1 MKELKMTQHKD
12 EAGKKRRLRFI
23 SSLFAII
30 LMLGCI
36 MIPDTNAQ
44 ASSLSVG
51 VSASSVKIGDTVT
64 VSITVPAG
72 VSATVNVTYP
82 SGTFSFSSA
91 SDTASANGG
100 TVSMTIGSYG
110 SSNTKTT
117 GTMKFKAKAAG
128 SATFSA
134 SAPIAGNQDG
144 DRVSVGGASAS
155 VRVKNEA
162 NENNSNKSDS
172 SNGSD
177 TSDNNSDDNKTK
189 SADNSLAS
197 LTLSSGSLSPAFKYS
212 VTNYT
217 AEVANDVTSVVVSA
231 KTSNANATVES
242 VKGGENL
249 SVGANKIQIVVK
261 AENGVTATYT
271 ITVTRKESGDN
282 TDEPE
287 PDNTDEPQEQC
298 YDIGGVKMYP
308 SEDGDESQIPEE
320 FALSEI
326 TLWEKA
332 YPYWVNDTIGSDVGL
347 IYLVD
352 ENQENGAWYRISEAS
367 PYEAKPFICFKSE
380 YGYIIATPEKMNE
393 TAPAGYTSETIN
405 IEGKGVADA
414 FVKAGDEEN
423 CLIYAVNQDGV
434 YGLYQYD
441 LQDRTYMRYKEAP
454 VVEDTQV
461 PEEPTIEDSTKVSDL
476 ESQNRL
482 LFYAFIVVVAILL
495 IVIVI
500 LVVKRRHDGDDYA
513 DDDDFEEEDEEE
525 EEEEDTDSASNDVGY
540 RMDELDLSDERAGAS
555 KRYDRSAF
563 LTGDEVTA
571 EDAEPDETAEEQTNI
586 EGEPES
592 EITDEESIGT
602 ENQILPEATGTEAET
617 AKQLDE
623 DSTMKEAN
631 EQAQEADLGGEHM
644 QQEKSLEV
652 TTNTVDLEAVLAQAV
667 AETMDERADGKVQT
681 VEKNDDVVKNEETI
695 STEEDDDA
703 AVQEESEEERPRK
716 DTHKK
721 KSYREKIR
729 ESMDDFEDEDE
740 FGFEDDEDDYDDEP
754 KKSRKEKKEKHG
766 FFGRKKKKDEDEDD
780 DIEFLDL

>member
-12 EAGKKRRLRFI
+12 EAGKKRRLRFL

-162 NENNSNKSDS
+162 NEDNSNKSDS

-177 TSDNNSDDNKTK
+177 ASDNNSDDNKTK

-197 LTLSSGSLSPAFKYS
+197 LTLSSGSLSPAFKYN

-271 ITVTRKESGDN
+271 ITVTRKESGDTTDDN

-298 YDIGGVKMYP
+298 FDIGGVKMYP
-308 SEDGDESQIPEE
+308 SEDGDESQIPEG

-367 PYEAKPFICFKSE
+367 PYEANPFICFKSE

-454 VVEDTQV
+454 VAEDTQM

-500 LVVKRRHDGDDYA
+500 LVVKRRHDGDDYE
-513 DDDDFEEEDEEE
+513 DDDDYEEEDEEE

-540 RMDELDLSDERAGAS
+540 HEDELDLSDERVGAS

-592 EITDEESIGT
+592 EITDEEST
-602 ENQILPEATGTEAET
+602 SAENPIVLEAAVTEAET
-617 AKQLDE
+617 
-623 DSTMKEAN
+623 S
-631 EQAQEADLGGEHM
+631 
-644 QQEKSLEV
+644 EV

-681 VEKNDDVVKNEETI
+681 VEKNDDVVKSEETI
-695 STEEDDDA
+695 STEEDDDV

-729 ESMDDFEDEDE
+729 EAMDDFEDEDDFDSE
-740 FGFEDDEDDYDDEP
+740 EDEEDYDDEL

>member
-12 EAGKKRRLRFI
+12 EAGKKRRLRFL

-177 TSDNNSDDNKTK
+177 ASDNNSDDNKTK

-197 LTLSSGSLSPAFKYS
+197 LTLSSGSLSPAFKYN

-271 ITVTRKESGDN
+271 ITVTRKESGDTTDDN

-298 YDIGGVKMYP
+298 YDIGGIKMYP
-308 SEDGDESQIPEE
+308 SEDGDESQIPEG

-367 PYEAKPFICFKSE
+367 PYEANPFICFKSE

-454 VVEDTQV
+454 VAEDTQV

-500 LVVKRRHDGDDYA
+500 LVVKRRHDGDDYE
-513 DDDDFEEEDEEE
+513 DDDDYE

-540 RMDELDLSDERAGAS
+540 HEDELDLSDERVGAS

-602 ENQILPEATGTEAET
+602 ENQILPEATGTEVET
-617 AKQLDE
+617 
-623 DSTMKEAN
+623 S
-631 EQAQEADLGGEHM
+631 
-644 QQEKSLEV
+644 EV

-681 VEKNDDVVKNEETI
+681 VEKNDDVVKSEETI
-695 STEEDDDA
+695 STEEDDDV

-729 ESMDDFEDEDE
+729 EAMDDFEDEDDFDSE
-740 FGFEDDEDDYDDEP
+740 EDEEDYDDEL

>member
-12 EAGKKRRLRFI
+12 EAGKKRRLRFL

-177 TSDNNSDDNKTK
+177 ASDNNSDDNKTK

-197 LTLSSGSLSPAFKYS
+197 LTLSSGSLSPAFKYN

-271 ITVTRKESGDN
+271 ITVTRKESGDT

-308 SEDGDESQIPEE
+308 SEDGDESQIPEG

-352 ENQENGAWYRISEAS
+352 ENKENGAWYRISEAS
-367 PYEAKPFICFKSE
+367 PYEANPFICFKSE

-454 VVEDTQV
+454 VAEDTQV

-500 LVVKRRHDGDDYA
+500 LVVKRRHDGDDYE
-513 DDDDFEEEDEEE
+513 DDDDYEEEDEEE

-540 RMDELDLSDERAGAS
+540 HEDELDLSDERVGAS

-592 EITDEESIGT
+592 EITDEEST
-602 ENQILPEATGTEAET
+602 SAENPIVSEAAVTEAET
-617 AKQLDE
+617 
-623 DSTMKEAN
+623 S
-631 EQAQEADLGGEHM
+631 G
-644 QQEKSLEV
+644 V

-681 VEKNDDVVKNEETI
+681 VEKNDDVVKSEETI
-695 STEEDDDA
+695 STEEDDDV

-729 ESMDDFEDEDE
+729 EAMDDFEDEDDFDSE
-740 FGFEDDEDDYDDEP
+740 EDEEDYDDEL

>member
-12 EAGKKRRLRFI
+12 EAGKKRRLRFL
-23 SSLFAII
+23 SSLFAIV

-197 LTLSSGSLSPAFKYS
+197 LTLSSGSLSPAFKYN

-217 AEVANDVTSVVVSA
+217 AEIANDVTSVVVSA

-271 ITVTRKESGDN
+271 ITVTRKESGDTTDDN

-308 SEDGDESQIPEE
+308 SEDGDESQIPEG

-367 PYEAKPFICFKSE
+367 PYEANPFICFKSE

-454 VVEDTQV
+454 AAEDTQV
-461 PEEPTIEDSTKVSDL
+461 PEEPTIEDRTKVSDL

-500 LVVKRRHDGDDYA
+500 LVVKRRHDGDDYE
-513 DDDDFEEEDEEE
+513 DDDDYEEEDEEE
-525 EEEEDTDSASNDVGY
+525 EEEENTDSASNDVGY
-540 RMDELDLSDERAGAS
+540 RMDELDLSDERVGAS

-571 EDAEPDETAEEQTNI
+571 EDTEPDETAEEQTESDVEAETEEEQTNI

-592 EITDEESIGT
+592 EITDEGSIGT

-617 AKQLDE
+617 
-623 DSTMKEAN
+623 S
-631 EQAQEADLGGEHM
+631 
-644 QQEKSLEV
+644 EV

-681 VEKNDDVVKNEETI
+681 VEKNDDVVKSEETI

-703 AVQEESEEERPRK
+703 AVREESEEERPRK

-729 ESMDDFEDEDE
+729 EAMDDFEDEDDFDSE
-740 FGFEDDEDDYDDEP
+740 EDDYDDEP

>member
-12 EAGKKRRLRFI
+12 EAGKKRRLRFL
-23 SSLFAII
+23 SSLFAIV

-162 NENNSNKSDS
+162 NEDNSNKSDN

-197 LTLSSGSLSPAFKYS
+197 LTLSSGSLSPAFKYN

-249 SVGANKIQIVVK
+249 SIGANKIQIVVK

-271 ITVTRKESGDN
+271 ITVTRKESGDT

-308 SEDGDESQIPEE
+308 SENGDESQIPEG

-352 ENQENGAWYRISEAS
+352 ENKENGAWYRISEAS
-367 PYEAKPFICFKSE
+367 PYEANPFICFKSE

-454 VVEDTQV
+454 VAEDTQV

-500 LVVKRRHDGDDYA
+500 LVVKRRHDGDDYE
-513 DDDDFEEEDEEE
+513 DDDDYEEED

-540 RMDELDLSDERAGAS
+540 HEDELDLSDERVGAS

-602 ENQILPEATGTEAET
+602 ENQILPEATGTEAEN
-617 AKQLDE
+617 
-623 DSTMKEAN
+623 S
-631 EQAQEADLGGEHM
+631 
-644 QQEKSLEV
+644 EV

-681 VEKNDDVVKNEETI
+681 VEKNDDVVKSEETI
-695 STEEDDDA
+695 STEEDDDV

-729 ESMDDFEDEDE
+729 EAMDDFEDEDDFDSE
-740 FGFEDDEDDYDDEP
+740 EDEEDYDDEL

>member
-1 MKELKMTQHKD
+1 MVLHVCNAAYDKKEKDKAMKELKMTQHKD
-12 EAGKKRRLRFI
+12 EAGKKRRLRFL
-23 SSLFAII
+23 SSLFAIV

-162 NENNSNKSDS
+162 NEDNSNKSDN

-197 LTLSSGSLSPAFKYS
+197 LTLSSGSLSPAFKYN

-308 SEDGDESQIPEE
+308 SEDGDESQIPEG

-352 ENQENGAWYRISEAS
+352 ENKENGAWYRISEAS
-367 PYEAKPFICFKSE
+367 PYEANPFICFKSE

-454 VVEDTQV
+454 VAEDTQV

-500 LVVKRRHDGDDYA
+500 LVVKRRHDGDDYE
-513 DDDDFEEEDEEE
+513 DDDDYEEED

-540 RMDELDLSDERAGAS
+540 HEDELDLSDERVGAS

-571 EDAEPDETAEEQTNI
+571 EDAEPGETAEEQTNI

-592 EITDEESIGT
+592 EITDEEST
-602 ENQILPEATGTEAET
+602 SAENPIVLEAAVTEAET
-617 AKQLDE
+617 
-623 DSTMKEAN
+623 S
-631 EQAQEADLGGEHM
+631 
-644 QQEKSLEV
+644 EV
-652 TTNTVDLEAVLAQAV
+652 TTNTVDLEAVLAQAM

-681 VEKNDDVVKNEETI
+681 VEKNDDVVKSEETI
-695 STEEDDDA
+695 STEEDDDV

-729 ESMDDFEDEDE
+729 EAMDDFEDEDDFDSE
-740 FGFEDDEDDYDDEP
+740 EDEEDYDDEL

>member
-12 EAGKKRRLRFI
+12 EAGKKRRLRFL
-23 SSLFAII
+23 SSLFAIV

-197 LTLSSGSLSPAFKYS
+197 LTLSSGSLSPAFKYN

-249 SVGANKIQIVVK
+249 LVGANKIQIVVK

-308 SEDGDESQIPEE
+308 SEDGDESQIPEG

-352 ENQENGAWYRISEAS
+352 ENKENGAWYRISEAS
-367 PYEAKPFICFKSE
+367 PYEANPFICFKSE

-454 VVEDTQV
+454 VAEDTQV

-500 LVVKRRHDGDDYA
+500 LVVKRRHDGDDYE
-513 DDDDFEEEDEEE
+513 DDDDYE
-525 EEEEDTDSASNDVGY
+525 EEEEDADSASNDVGY
-540 RMDELDLSDERAGAS
+540 HEDELDLSDERVGAS

-602 ENQILPEATGTEAET
+602 ENQILPEATGTEAEN
-617 AKQLDE
+617 
-623 DSTMKEAN
+623 S
-631 EQAQEADLGGEHM
+631 
-644 QQEKSLEV
+644 EV

-681 VEKNDDVVKNEETI
+681 VEKNDDVVKSEETI
-695 STEEDDDA
+695 STEEDDDV

-716 DTHKK
+716 DAHKK

-740 FGFEDDEDDYDDEP
+740 FGFEDDEEDYDDEP

-766 FFGRKKKKDEDEDD
+766 FFGRKKKNDEDEDD

>member
-12 EAGKKRRLRFI
+12 EAGKKRRLRFL

-197 LTLSSGSLSPAFKYS
+197 LTLSSGSLSPAFKYN

-271 ITVTRKESGDN
+271 ITVTRKESGDTTDDN

-308 SEDGDESQIPEE
+308 SEDGDESQIPEG

-352 ENQENGAWYRISEAS
+352 ENKENGAWYRISEAS
-367 PYEAKPFICFKSE
+367 PYEANPFICFKSE

-454 VVEDTQV
+454 VAEDTQV
-461 PEEPTIEDSTKVSDL
+461 PEEPTIEDSTKVGDL

-500 LVVKRRHDGDDYA
+500 LVVKRRHDGDDYE
-513 DDDDFEEEDEEE
+513 DDDDYEEED

-540 RMDELDLSDERAGAS
+540 HEDELDLSDERVGAS

-617 AKQLDE
+617 
-623 DSTMKEAN
+623 S
-631 EQAQEADLGGEHM
+631 
-644 QQEKSLEV
+644 EV

-681 VEKNDDVVKNEETI
+681 VEKNDDVVKSEETI
-695 STEEDDDA
+695 STEEDDDV

-729 ESMDDFEDEDE
+729 EAMDDFEDEDDFDSE
-740 FGFEDDEDDYDDEP
+740 EDEEDYDDEL

>member
-12 EAGKKRRLRFI
+12 EAGKKRRLRFL
-23 SSLFAII
+23 SSLFAIV

-197 LTLSSGSLSPAFKYS
+197 LTLSSGSLSPAFKYN

-271 ITVTRKESGDN
+271 ITVTRKESGDTTDDN

-308 SEDGDESQIPEE
+308 SEDGDESQIPEG

-352 ENQENGAWYRISEAS
+352 ENKENGAWYRISEAS
-367 PYEAKPFICFKSE
+367 PYEANPFICFKSE
-380 YGYIIATPEKMNE
+380 YGYIIATPEKINE

-454 VVEDTQV
+454 VAEDTQV

-500 LVVKRRHDGDDYA
+500 LVVKRRHDGDDYE
-513 DDDDFEEEDEEE
+513 DDDDYEEED

-540 RMDELDLSDERAGAS
+540 HEDELDLSDERVGAS

-602 ENQILPEATGTEAET
+602 ENQILPEATGTEAEN
-617 AKQLDE
+617 
-623 DSTMKEAN
+623 S
-631 EQAQEADLGGEHM
+631 
-644 QQEKSLEV
+644 EV

-681 VEKNDDVVKNEETI
+681 VEKNDDVVKSEETI
-695 STEEDDDA
+695 STEEDDDV
-703 AVQEESEEERPRK
+703 AVQEESEEERTRK

-729 ESMDDFEDEDE
+729 EAMDDFEDEDDFDSE
-740 FGFEDDEDDYDDEP
+740 EDEEDYDDEL

>member
-12 EAGKKRRLRFI
+12 EAGKKRRLRFL

-177 TSDNNSDDNKTK
+177 ASDNNSDDNKTK

-197 LTLSSGSLSPAFKYS
+197 LTLSSGSLSPAFKYN

-271 ITVTRKESGDN
+271 ITVTRKESGDTTDDN

-308 SEDGDESQIPEE
+308 SEDGDESQIPEG

-326 TLWEKA
+326 TLWEKV

-352 ENQENGAWYRISEAS
+352 ENKENGAWYRISEAS
-367 PYEAKPFICFKSE
+367 PYEANPFICFKSE

-393 TAPAGYTSETIN
+393 TAPAGYTFETIN

-454 VVEDTQV
+454 VAEDTQV

-500 LVVKRRHDGDDYA
+500 LVVKRRHDGDDYE
-513 DDDDFEEEDEEE
+513 DDDDYEEEDEEE

-540 RMDELDLSDERAGAS
+540 HEDELDLSDERVGAS

-592 EITDEESIGT
+592 EITDEEST
-602 ENQILPEATGTEAET
+602 SAENPIVSEAAVTEAET
-617 AKQLDE
+617 
-623 DSTMKEAN
+623 S
-631 EQAQEADLGGEHM
+631 G
-644 QQEKSLEV
+644 V

-681 VEKNDDVVKNEETI
+681 VEKNDDVVKSEETI
-695 STEEDDDA
+695 STEEDDDV

-729 ESMDDFEDEDE
+729 EAMDDFEDEDD
-740 FGFEDDEDDYDDEP
+740 FDSEDDEEDYDDEL

>member
-12 EAGKKRRLRFI
+12 EAGKKRRLRFL

-197 LTLSSGSLSPAFKYS
+197 LTLSSGSLSPAFKYN

-271 ITVTRKESGDN
+271 ITVTRKESGDTTDDN

-308 SEDGDESQIPEE
+308 SEDGDESQIPEG

-352 ENQENGAWYRISEAS
+352 ENKENGAWYRISEAS
-367 PYEAKPFICFKSE
+367 PYEANPFICFKSE

-454 VVEDTQV
+454 VAEDTQV

-482 LFYAFIVVVAILL
+482 LFHAFIVVVAILL

-500 LVVKRRHDGDDYA
+500 LVVKRRHDGDDYE
-513 DDDDFEEEDEEE
+513 DDDDYEEEDEEE

-540 RMDELDLSDERAGAS
+540 HEDELDLSDERAGAS

-617 AKQLDE
+617 
-623 DSTMKEAN
+623 S
-631 EQAQEADLGGEHM
+631 
-644 QQEKSLEV
+644 EV

-681 VEKNDDVVKNEETI
+681 VEKNDDVVKSEETI
-695 STEEDDDA
+695 STEEDDDV

-729 ESMDDFEDEDE
+729 EAMDDFEDEDDFDSE
-740 FGFEDDEDDYDDEP
+740 EDEEDYDDEL

>member
-12 EAGKKRRLRFI
+12 EAGKKRRLRFL

-177 TSDNNSDDNKTK
+177 ASDNNSDDNKTK

-197 LTLSSGSLSPAFKYS
+197 LTLSSGSLSPAFKYN

-271 ITVTRKESGDN
+271 ITVTRKESDDTTDDN

-308 SEDGDESQIPEE
+308 SEDGDESQIPEG

-352 ENQENGAWYRISEAS
+352 ENKENGAWYRISEAS
-367 PYEAKPFICFKSE
+367 PYEANPFICFKSE

-454 VVEDTQV
+454 VAEDTQV
-461 PEEPTIEDSTKVSDL
+461 PEEPTIEDSTKVSEL

-500 LVVKRRHDGDDYA
+500 LVVKRRHDGDDYE
-513 DDDDFEEEDEEE
+513 DDDDYEEEDEEEEEE

-540 RMDELDLSDERAGAS
+540 HEDELDLSDERVGAS

-617 AKQLDE
+617 
-623 DSTMKEAN
+623 S
-631 EQAQEADLGGEHM
+631 
-644 QQEKSLEV
+644 EV

-681 VEKNDDVVKNEETI
+681 VEKNDDVVKSEETI
-695 STEEDDDA
+695 STEEDDD
-703 AVQEESEEERPRK
+703 
-716 DTHKK
+716 
-721 KSYREKIR
+721 
-729 ESMDDFEDEDE
+729 DEL
-740 FGFEDDEDDYDDEP
+740 

>member
-12 EAGKKRRLRFI
+12 EAGKKRRLRFL

-177 TSDNNSDDNKTK
+177 ASDNNSDDNKTK

-197 LTLSSGSLSPAFKYS
+197 LTLSSGSLSPAFKYN

-271 ITVTRKESGDN
+271 ITVTRKESDDN

-308 SEDGDESQIPEE
+308 SEDGDESQIPEG

-367 PYEAKPFICFKSE
+367 PYEANPFICFKSE

-454 VVEDTQV
+454 VAEDTQV

-500 LVVKRRHDGDDYA
+500 LVVKRRHDGDDYE
-513 DDDDFEEEDEEE
+513 DDDDYEEEDEEE

-540 RMDELDLSDERAGAS
+540 HEDELDLSDERVGAS

-617 AKQLDE
+617 
-623 DSTMKEAN
+623 S
-631 EQAQEADLGGEHM
+631 
-644 QQEKSLEV
+644 EV

-681 VEKNDDVVKNEETI
+681 VEKNDDVVKSEETI
-695 STEEDDDA
+695 STEEDDDV

-729 ESMDDFEDEDE
+729 EAMDDFEDEDDFDSE
-740 FGFEDDEDDYDDEP
+740 EDEEDYDDEL

>member
-12 EAGKKRRLRFI
+12 EAGKKRRLRFL

-177 TSDNNSDDNKTK
+177 ASDNNSDDNKTK

-197 LTLSSGSLSPAFKYS
+197 LTLSSGSLSPAFKYN

-271 ITVTRKESGDN
+271 ITVTRKESDDTTDDN

-308 SEDGDESQIPEE
+308 SEDGDESQIPEG

-352 ENQENGAWYRISEAS
+352 ENKENGAWYRISEAS
-367 PYEAKPFICFKSE
+367 PYEANPFICFKSE

-454 VVEDTQV
+454 VAEDTQV

-500 LVVKRRHDGDDYA
+500 LVVKRRHDGDDYE
-513 DDDDFEEEDEEE
+513 DDDDYEEEEEEE

-540 RMDELDLSDERAGAS
+540 REDELDLSDERVGAS

-602 ENQILPEATGTEAET
+602 ENQILPEATGTEEET
-617 AKQLDE
+617 
-623 DSTMKEAN
+623 S
-631 EQAQEADLGGEHM
+631 
-644 QQEKSLEV
+644 EV

-681 VEKNDDVVKNEETI
+681 VEKNDDVVKSEETI
-695 STEEDDDA
+695 STEEDDDV

-729 ESMDDFEDEDE
+729 EAMDDFEDEDDFDSE
-740 FGFEDDEDDYDDEP
+740 EDEEDYDDEL

>member
-12 EAGKKRRLRFI
+12 EAGKKRRLRFL

-197 LTLSSGSLSPAFKYS
+197 LTLSSGSLSPAFKYN

-271 ITVTRKESGDN
+271 ITVTRKESGDTTDDN

-308 SEDGDESQIPEE
+308 SEDGDESQIPEG

-352 ENQENGAWYRISEAS
+352 ENKENGAWYRISEAS
-367 PYEAKPFICFKSE
+367 PYEANPFICFKSE

-454 VVEDTQV
+454 VAEDTQV

-482 LFYAFIVVVAILL
+482 LFYSFIVVVAILL

-500 LVVKRRHDGDDYA
+500 LVVKRRHDGDDYE
-513 DDDDFEEEDEEE
+513 DDDDYEEEDEEE

-540 RMDELDLSDERAGAS
+540 HEDELDLSDERVGAS

-602 ENQILPEATGTEAET
+602 ENQILPEATGTEAEN
-617 AKQLDE
+617 
-623 DSTMKEAN
+623 S
-631 EQAQEADLGGEHM
+631 
-644 QQEKSLEV
+644 EV

-681 VEKNDDVVKNEETI
+681 VEKNDDVVKSEETI
-695 STEEDDDA
+695 STEEDDDV

-729 ESMDDFEDEDE
+729 EAMDDFEDEDDFDSE
-740 FGFEDDEDDYDDEP
+740 EDEEDYDDEL

>member
-12 EAGKKRRLRFI
+12 EAGKKRRLRFL

-177 TSDNNSDDNKTK
+177 ASDNNSDDNKTK

-197 LTLSSGSLSPAFKYS
+197 LTLSSGSLSPAFKYN

-271 ITVTRKESGDN
+271 ITVTRKESGDTTDDN

-298 YDIGGVKMYP
+298 YDIGGIKMYP
-308 SEDGDESQIPEE
+308 SEDGDESQIPEG

-352 ENQENGAWYRISEAS
+352 ENKENGAWYRISEAS
-367 PYEAKPFICFKSE
+367 PYEANPFICFKSE

-454 VVEDTQV
+454 VAEDTQV

-500 LVVKRRHDGDDYA
+500 LVVKRRHDGDDYE
-513 DDDDFEEEDEEE
+513 DDDDYEEEDEEE

-540 RMDELDLSDERAGAS
+540 HEDELDLSDERVGAS

-617 AKQLDE
+617 
-623 DSTMKEAN
+623 S
-631 EQAQEADLGGEHM
+631 
-644 QQEKSLEV
+644 EV

-681 VEKNDDVVKNEETI
+681 VEKNDDVVKSEETI
-695 STEEDDDA
+695 STEEDDDV

-729 ESMDDFEDEDE
+729 EAMDDFEDEDDFDSE
-740 FGFEDDEDDYDDEP
+740 EDEEDYDDEL

>member
-12 EAGKKRRLRFI
+12 EAGKKRRLRFL

-177 TSDNNSDDNKTK
+177 ASDNNSDDNKTK

-197 LTLSSGSLSPAFKYS
+197 LTLSSGSLSPAFKYN

-271 ITVTRKESGDN
+271 ITVTRKESDDTTDDN

-308 SEDGDESQIPEE
+308 SEDGDESQIPEG

-352 ENQENGAWYRISEAS
+352 ENKENGAWYRISEAS
-367 PYEAKPFICFKSE
+367 PYEANPFICFKSE

-454 VVEDTQV
+454 VAEDTQV

-500 LVVKRRHDGDDYA
+500 LVVKRRHDGDDYE
-513 DDDDFEEEDEEE
+513 DDDDYEEEDEEE
-525 EEEEDTDSASNDVGY
+525 EEEEEEGDTDSASNDVGY
-540 RMDELDLSDERAGAS
+540 HEDELDLSDERVGAS

-617 AKQLDE
+617 
-623 DSTMKEAN
+623 S
-631 EQAQEADLGGEHM
+631 
-644 QQEKSLEV
+644 EV

-681 VEKNDDVVKNEETI
+681 VEKNDDVVKSEETI
-695 STEEDDDA
+695 STEEDDD
-703 AVQEESEEERPRK
+703 
-716 DTHKK
+716 
-721 KSYREKIR
+721 
-729 ESMDDFEDEDE
+729 DEL
-740 FGFEDDEDDYDDEP
+740 

>member
-12 EAGKKRRLRFI
+12 EAGKKRRLRFL
-23 SSLFAII
+23 SSLFAIV

-162 NENNSNKSDS
+162 NEDNSNKSDN

-197 LTLSSGSLSPAFKYS
+197 LTLSSGSLSPAFKYN

-271 ITVTRKESGDN
+271 ITVTRKESGDT

-308 SEDGDESQIPEE
+308 SEDGDESQIPEG

-352 ENQENGAWYRISEAS
+352 ENKENGAWYRISEAS
-367 PYEAKPFICFKSE
+367 PYEANPFICFKSE

-454 VVEDTQV
+454 VAEDTQV

-500 LVVKRRHDGDDYA
+500 LVVKRRHDGDDYE
-513 DDDDFEEEDEEE
+513 DDDDYEEED

-540 RMDELDLSDERAGAS
+540 HEDELDLSDERVGAS

-563 LTGDEVTA
+563 LTGDEVTV

-617 AKQLDE
+617 
-623 DSTMKEAN
+623 S
-631 EQAQEADLGGEHM
+631 
-644 QQEKSLEV
+644 EV

-681 VEKNDDVVKNEETI
+681 VEKNDDVVKSEETI
-695 STEEDDDA
+695 STEEDDDV

-729 ESMDDFEDEDE
+729 EAMDDFEDEDDFDSE
-740 FGFEDDEDDYDDEP
+740 KDEEDYDDEL

>member
-12 EAGKKRRLRFI
+12 EAGKKRRLRFL
-23 SSLFAII
+23 SSLFAIV

-162 NENNSNKSDS
+162 NEDNSNKSDS

-177 TSDNNSDDNKTK
+177 ASDNNSDDNKTK

-197 LTLSSGSLSPAFKYS
+197 LTLSSGSLSPAFKYN

-271 ITVTRKESGDN
+271 ITVTRKESGDTTDDN

-308 SEDGDESQIPEE
+308 SEDGDESQIPEG

-352 ENQENGAWYRISEAS
+352 ENKENGAWYRISEAS
-367 PYEAKPFICFKSE
+367 PYEANPFICFKSE
-380 YGYIIATPEKMNE
+380 YGYIIAPPEKMNE

-454 VVEDTQV
+454 VAEDTQV

-500 LVVKRRHDGDDYA
+500 LVVKRRHDGDDYE
-513 DDDDFEEEDEEE
+513 DDDDYEEEDEEE

-540 RMDELDLSDERAGAS
+540 HEDELDLSDERVGAS

-592 EITDEESIGT
+592 EITDEEST
-602 ENQILPEATGTEAET
+602 SAENPIVLEAAVTEAET
-617 AKQLDE
+617 
-623 DSTMKEAN
+623 S
-631 EQAQEADLGGEHM
+631 
-644 QQEKSLEV
+644 EV

-681 VEKNDDVVKNEETI
+681 VEKNDDVVKSEETI
-695 STEEDDDA
+695 STEEDDDV

-729 ESMDDFEDEDE
+729 EAMDDFEDEDD
-740 FGFEDDEDDYDDEP
+740 FDSKEDEEDYDDEL

>member
-454 VVEDTQV
+454 VAEDTQV
-461 PEEPTIEDSTKVSDL
+461 TEEPTIEDSTKVSDL

-513 DDDDFEEEDEEE
+513 DDDDYEEEDEEE

-586 EGEPES
+586 EGESES

-681 VEKNDDVVKNEETI
+681 VEKNDDVVKSEETI

-729 ESMDDFEDEDE
+729 ESMDDFEDE

>member
-12 EAGKKRRLRFI
+12 EAGKKRRLRFL

-177 TSDNNSDDNKTK
+177 ASDNNSDDNKTK

-197 LTLSSGSLSPAFKYS
+197 LTLSSGSLSPAFKYN

-249 SVGANKIQIVVK
+249 LVGANKIQIVVK

-308 SEDGDESQIPEE
+308 SEDGDESQIPEG

-352 ENQENGAWYRISEAS
+352 ENKENGAWYRISEVS
-367 PYEAKPFICFKSE
+367 PYEANPFICFKSE

-454 VVEDTQV
+454 VAEDTQV

-500 LVVKRRHDGDDYA
+500 LVVKRRHDGDDYE
-513 DDDDFEEEDEEE
+513 DDDDYE
-525 EEEEDTDSASNDVGY
+525 EEEEDTDSASNDVGSHE
-540 RMDELDLSDERAGAS
+540 DELDLSDERVGAS

-617 AKQLDE
+617 
-623 DSTMKEAN
+623 S
-631 EQAQEADLGGEHM
+631 
-644 QQEKSLEV
+644 EV

-681 VEKNDDVVKNEETI
+681 VEKNDDVVKSEETI
-695 STEEDDDA
+695 STEED
-703 AVQEESEEERPRK
+703 
-716 DTHKK
+716 
-721 KSYREKIR
+721 
-729 ESMDDFEDEDE
+729 
-740 FGFEDDEDDYDDEP
+740 YDDEL

>member
-12 EAGKKRRLRFI
+12 EAGKKRRLRFL
-23 SSLFAII
+23 SSLFAIV

-110 SSNTKTT
+110 SSNRKTT

-197 LTLSSGSLSPAFKYS
+197 LTLSSGSLSPAFKYN

-271 ITVTRKESGDN
+271 ITVTRKESGDTTDDN

-308 SEDGDESQIPEE
+308 SEDGDESQIPEG

-352 ENQENGAWYRISEAS
+352 ENKENGVWYRISEAS
-367 PYEAKPFICFKSE
+367 PYEANPFICFKSE

-393 TAPAGYTSETIN
+393 TAPEGYTSETIN

-441 LQDRTYMRYKEAP
+441 LQDRTYMRYKETP
-454 VVEDTQV
+454 VAEDTQV

-500 LVVKRRHDGDDYA
+500 LVVKRRHDGDDYE
-513 DDDDFEEEDEEE
+513 DDDDYEEEDEEE

-540 RMDELDLSDERAGAS
+540 HEDELDLSDERVGAS

-602 ENQILPEATGTEAET
+602 ENQILPEATGTEAEN
-617 AKQLDE
+617 
-623 DSTMKEAN
+623 S
-631 EQAQEADLGGEHM
+631 
-644 QQEKSLEV
+644 EV

-681 VEKNDDVVKNEETI
+681 VEKNDDVVKSEETI
-695 STEEDDDA
+695 STEEDDDV

-729 ESMDDFEDEDE
+729 EAMDDFEDEDDFDSE
-740 FGFEDDEDDYDDEP
+740 EDEEDYDDEL

>member
-12 EAGKKRRLRFI
+12 EAGKKCRLRFL

-177 TSDNNSDDNKTK
+177 ASDNNSDDNKTK

-197 LTLSSGSLSPAFKYS
+197 LTLSSGSLSPAFKYN

-271 ITVTRKESGDN
+271 ITVTRKESDDTTDDN

-308 SEDGDESQIPEE
+308 SEDGDESQIPEG

-352 ENQENGAWYRISEAS
+352 ENKENGAWYRISEAS
-367 PYEAKPFICFKSE
+367 PYEANPFICFKSE

-454 VVEDTQV
+454 VAEDTQV

-500 LVVKRRHDGDDYA
+500 LVVKRRHDGDDYE
-513 DDDDFEEEDEEE
+513 DDDDYEEEEEEE

-540 RMDELDLSDERAGAS
+540 REDELDLSDERVGAS

-602 ENQILPEATGTEAET
+602 ENQILPEATGTEEET
-617 AKQLDE
+617 
-623 DSTMKEAN
+623 S
-631 EQAQEADLGGEHM
+631 
-644 QQEKSLEV
+644 EV

-681 VEKNDDVVKNEETI
+681 VEKNDDVVKSEETI
-695 STEEDDDA
+695 STEEDDDV

-729 ESMDDFEDEDE
+729 EAMDDFEDEDDFDSE
-740 FGFEDDEDDYDDEP
+740 EDEEDYDDEL

>member
-12 EAGKKRRLRFI
+12 EAGKKRRLRFL
-23 SSLFAII
+23 SSLFAIV

-162 NENNSNKSDS
+162 NENNSNKSDN

-197 LTLSSGSLSPAFKYS
+197 LTLSSGSLSPAFKYN

-271 ITVTRKESGDN
+271 ITVTRKESGDTTDDN

-308 SEDGDESQIPEE
+308 SEDGDESQIPEG

-367 PYEAKPFICFKSE
+367 PYEANPFICFKSE

-454 VVEDTQV
+454 VAEDTQV

-500 LVVKRRHDGDDYA
+500 LVVKRRHDGDDYE
-513 DDDDFEEEDEEE
+513 DDDDYEEED

-540 RMDELDLSDERAGAS
+540 HEDELDLSDERVGAS

-571 EDAEPDETAEEQTNI
+571 EDTEPDGTAEEQTNI

-617 AKQLDE
+617 
-623 DSTMKEAN
+623 S
-631 EQAQEADLGGEHM
+631 
-644 QQEKSLEV
+644 EV

-681 VEKNDDVVKNEETI
+681 VEKNDDVVKSEETI
-695 STEEDDDA
+695 SSEEDDA
-703 AVQEESEEERPRK
+703 AVQEEIEEERPRK

-729 ESMDDFEDEDE
+729 EAMDDFEDEDDFDSE
-740 FGFEDDEDDYDDEP
+740 EDEDDYDDEP

>member
-12 EAGKKRRLRFI
+12 EAGKKRRLRFL

-197 LTLSSGSLSPAFKYS
+197 LTLSSGSLSPAFKYN

-271 ITVTRKESGDN
+271 ITVTRKESGDTTDDN

-308 SEDGDESQIPEE
+308 SEDGDESQIPEG

-352 ENQENGAWYRISEAS
+352 ENKENGAWYRISEAS
-367 PYEAKPFICFKSE
+367 PYEANPFICFKSE

-454 VVEDTQV
+454 VAEDTQV

-500 LVVKRRHDGDDYA
+500 LVVKRRHDGDDYE
-513 DDDDFEEEDEEE
+513 DDDDYEEEDEEE

-540 RMDELDLSDERAGAS
+540 HEDELDLSDERVGAS

-602 ENQILPEATGTEAET
+602 ENQILPEATGTEAEN
-617 AKQLDE
+617 
-623 DSTMKEAN
+623 S
-631 EQAQEADLGGEHM
+631 
-644 QQEKSLEV
+644 EV

-681 VEKNDDVVKNEETI
+681 VEKNDDVVKSEETI
-695 STEEDDDA
+695 STEEDDDV
-703 AVQEESEEERPRK
+703 AVQEESEEERLRK

-729 ESMDDFEDEDE
+729 EAMDDFEDEDDFDSE
-740 FGFEDDEDDYDDEP
+740 EDEEDYDDEP

>member
-12 EAGKKRRLRFI
+12 EAGKKRRLRFL
-23 SSLFAII
+23 SSLFAIV

-197 LTLSSGSLSPAFKYS
+197 LTLSSGSLSPAFKYN

-308 SEDGDESQIPEE
+308 SEDGDESQIPEG

-352 ENQENGAWYRISEAS
+352 ENKENGAWYRISEAS
-367 PYEAKPFICFKSE
+367 PYEANPFICFKSE

-454 VVEDTQV
+454 VAEDTQV

-500 LVVKRRHDGDDYA
+500 LVVKRRHDGDDYE
-513 DDDDFEEEDEEE
+513 DDDDYEEED

-540 RMDELDLSDERAGAS
+540 HEDELDLSDERVGAS

-592 EITDEESIGT
+592 EITDEEST
-602 ENQILPEATGTEAET
+602 SAENPIVSEAAVTEAET
-617 AKQLDE
+617 
-623 DSTMKEAN
+623 S
-631 EQAQEADLGGEHM
+631 
-644 QQEKSLEV
+644 EV

-681 VEKNDDVVKNEETI
+681 VEKNDDVVKSEETI
-695 STEEDDDA
+695 STEEDDDV

-729 ESMDDFEDEDE
+729 EAMDDFEDEDDFDSE
-740 FGFEDDEDDYDDEP
+740 EDEEDYDDEL

>member
-12 EAGKKRRLRFI
+12 EAGKKRRLRFL
-23 SSLFAII
+23 SSLFAIV

-162 NENNSNKSDS
+162 NEDNSNKSDN

-197 LTLSSGSLSPAFKYS
+197 LTLSSGSLSPAFKYN

-308 SEDGDESQIPEE
+308 SEDGDESQIPEG

-352 ENQENGAWYRISEAS
+352 ENKENGAWYRISEAS
-367 PYEAKPFICFKSE
+367 PYEANPFICFKSE

-454 VVEDTQV
+454 VAEDTQV

-500 LVVKRRHDGDDYA
+500 LVVKRRHDGDDYE
-513 DDDDFEEEDEEE
+513 DDDDYEEEDEEE

-540 RMDELDLSDERAGAS
+540 HEDELDLSDERVGAS

-592 EITDEESIGT
+592 EITDEEST
-602 ENQILPEATGTEAET
+602 SAENPIVSEAAVTEAET
-617 AKQLDE
+617 
-623 DSTMKEAN
+623 S
-631 EQAQEADLGGEHM
+631 
-644 QQEKSLEV
+644 EV

-681 VEKNDDVVKNEETI
+681 VEKNDDVVKSEETI
-695 STEEDDDA
+695 STEEDDDV

-729 ESMDDFEDEDE
+729 EAMDDFEDEDDFDSE
-740 FGFEDDEDDYDDEP
+740 EDEEDYDDEL

>member
-12 EAGKKRRLRFI
+12 EAGKKRRLRFL
-23 SSLFAII
+23 SSLFAIV

-197 LTLSSGSLSPAFKYS
+197 LTLSSGSLSPAFKYN

-271 ITVTRKESGDN
+271 ITVTRKESGDTTDDN

-308 SEDGDESQIPEE
+308 SEDGDESQIPEG

-367 PYEAKPFICFKSE
+367 PYEANPFICFKSE

-454 VVEDTQV
+454 VAEDTQV

-500 LVVKRRHDGDDYA
+500 LVVKRRHDGDDYE
-513 DDDDFEEEDEEE
+513 DDDDYEEEDEEE
-525 EEEEDTDSASNDVGY
+525 EDIDSASNDVGY
-540 RMDELDLSDERAGAS
+540 HEDELDLSDERVGAS

-571 EDAEPDETAEEQTNI
+571 EDAEPDETAGEQTNI

-602 ENQILPEATGTEAET
+602 ENQILPEATGTEAEN
-617 AKQLDE
+617 
-623 DSTMKEAN
+623 S
-631 EQAQEADLGGEHM
+631 
-644 QQEKSLEV
+644 EV

-681 VEKNDDVVKNEETI
+681 VEKNDDVVKSEETI
-695 STEEDDDA
+695 STEEDDDV

-721 KSYREKIR
+721 SYREKIR
-729 ESMDDFEDEDE
+729 EAMDDFEDEDDFDSE
-740 FGFEDDEDDYDDEP
+740 EDEEDYDDEL

>member
-12 EAGKKRRLRFI
+12 ETGKKRRLRFL

-128 SATFSA
+128 NATFSA

-177 TSDNNSDDNKTK
+177 ASDNNSDDNKTK

-271 ITVTRKESGDN
+271 ITVTRKESGDTTDDN

-352 ENQENGAWYRISEAS
+352 ENKENGAWYRISEAS

-454 VVEDTQV
+454 VAEDTQV
-461 PEEPTIEDSTKVSDL
+461 PEEPTIEDSTKVGDL

-500 LVVKRRHDGDDYA
+500 LVVKRRHDGDDYE
-513 DDDDFEEEDEEE
+513 DDDDYEEEDEEE
-525 EEEEDTDSASNDVGY
+525 EEEEDTDSASNDVGFHE
-540 RMDELDLSDERAGAS
+540 DELDLSDERVGAS

-602 ENQILPEATGTEAET
+602 ENQILPEATGTEAEN
-617 AKQLDE
+617 
-623 DSTMKEAN
+623 S
-631 EQAQEADLGGEHM
+631 
-644 QQEKSLEV
+644 EV

-681 VEKNDDVVKNEETI
+681 VEKNDDVVKSEETI
-695 STEEDDDA
+695 STEEDDDV

-729 ESMDDFEDEDE
+729 EAMDDFEDEDDFDSE
-740 FGFEDDEDDYDDEP
+740 KDEEDYDDEL

-766 FFGRKKKKDEDEDD
+766 FFGRKKKNDEDEDD

>member
-12 EAGKKRRLRFI
+12 EAGKKRRLRFL
-23 SSLFAII
+23 SSLFAIV

-162 NENNSNKSDS
+162 NEDNSNKSDN

-177 TSDNNSDDNKTK
+177 ASDNNSDDNKTK

-197 LTLSSGSLSPAFKYS
+197 LTLSSGSLSPAFKYN

-271 ITVTRKESGDN
+271 ITVTRKESGDTTDDN

-308 SEDGDESQIPEE
+308 SEDGDESQIPEG

-367 PYEAKPFICFKSE
+367 PYEANPFICFKSE
-380 YGYIIATPEKMNE
+380 YGYIIAAPEKMNE

-441 LQDRTYMRYKEAP
+441 LQDRTYMRCKEAP
-454 VVEDTQV
+454 VAEDTQV

-500 LVVKRRHDGDDYA
+500 LVVKRRHDGDDYE
-513 DDDDFEEEDEEE
+513 DDDDYEEED

-540 RMDELDLSDERAGAS
+540 HEDELDLSDERVGAS

-571 EDAEPDETAEEQTNI
+571 EDAEPDETAEEQTESDVEAETEEEQTNI

-592 EITDEESIGT
+592 EITDEEST
-602 ENQILPEATGTEAET
+602 SAENPIVSEAAVTEAET
-617 AKQLDE
+617 
-623 DSTMKEAN
+623 S
-631 EQAQEADLGGEHM
+631 G
-644 QQEKSLEV
+644 V

-681 VEKNDDVVKNEETI
+681 VEKNDDVVKSEETI
-695 STEEDDDA
+695 STEED
-703 AVQEESEEERPRK
+703 
-716 DTHKK
+716 
-721 KSYREKIR
+721 
-729 ESMDDFEDEDE
+729 
-740 FGFEDDEDDYDDEP
+740 YDDEL

>member
-12 EAGKKRRLRFI
+12 EAGKKRRLRFL

-162 NENNSNKSDS
+162 NEDNSNKSDS

-177 TSDNNSDDNKTK
+177 ASDNNSDDNKTK

-197 LTLSSGSLSPAFKYS
+197 LTLSSGSLSPAFKYN

-271 ITVTRKESGDN
+271 ITVTRKESGDTTDDN

-308 SEDGDESQIPEE
+308 SEDGDESQIPEG

-352 ENQENGAWYRISEAS
+352 ENKENGAWYRISEAS
-367 PYEAKPFICFKSE
+367 PYEANPFICFKSE

-441 LQDRTYMRYKEAP
+441 LQDRTYMRYKEAS

-461 PEEPTIEDSTKVSDL
+461 TEEPTIEDSTKVSDL

-500 LVVKRRHDGDDYA
+500 LVVKRRHDGDDYEDE
-513 DDDDFEEEDEEE
+513 DDYEEEDENDTD
-525 EEEEDTDSASNDVGY
+525 EEDTDSALNDAGY
-540 RMDELDLSDERAGAS
+540 RTDELDLSDERAGAS

-571 EDAEPDETAEEQTNI
+571 EDAEPDETAEEQTETDVEAENEEEQTNI
-586 EGEPES
+586 EVKPES
-592 EITDEESIGT
+592 EITDEEST
-602 ENQILPEATGTEAET
+602 SAENPIVSEAAVTEAET
-617 AKQLDE
+617 
-623 DSTMKEAN
+623 S
-631 EQAQEADLGGEHM
+631 
-644 QQEKSLEV
+644 EV

-667 AETMDERADGKVQT
+667 AETMDERADGKVQSA
-681 VEKNDDVVKNEETI
+681 EKSEETI
-695 STEEDDDA
+695 STEEDDDV

-721 KSYREKIR
+721 SYREKIR
-729 ESMDDFEDEDE
+729 EAMDDFDDEDDL
-740 FGFEDDEDDYDDEP
+740 GYEDDEDDYDDEP

-766 FFGRKKKKDEDEDD
+766 FFGRKKKNDEDEDD

>member
-12 EAGKKRRLRFI
+12 EAGKKRRLRFL

-177 TSDNNSDDNKTK
+177 ASDNNSDDNKTK

-197 LTLSSGSLSPAFKYS
+197 LTLSSGSLSPAFKYN

-271 ITVTRKESGDN
+271 ITVTRKESDDN

-308 SEDGDESQIPEE
+308 SEDGDESQIPEG

-352 ENQENGAWYRISEAS
+352 ENKENGAWYRISEAS
-367 PYEAKPFICFKSE
+367 PYEANPFICFKSE

-414 FVKAGDEEN
+414 FVKTGDEEN

-454 VVEDTQV
+454 VAEDTQV

-500 LVVKRRHDGDDYA
+500 LVVKRRHDGDDYE
-513 DDDDFEEEDEEE
+513 DDDDYEEEDEEE

-540 RMDELDLSDERAGAS
+540 HEDELDLSDERVGAS

-602 ENQILPEATGTEAET
+602 ENQILPEATGTEAEN
-617 AKQLDE
+617 
-623 DSTMKEAN
+623 S
-631 EQAQEADLGGEHM
+631 
-644 QQEKSLEV
+644 EV

-681 VEKNDDVVKNEETI
+681 VEKNDDVVKSEETI
-695 STEEDDDA
+695 STEEDDDV

-729 ESMDDFEDEDE
+729 EAMDDFEDEDDFDSE
-740 FGFEDDEDDYDDEP
+740 EDEEDYDDEL

>member
-12 EAGKKRRLRFI
+12 EAGKKRRLRFL

-177 TSDNNSDDNKTK
+177 ASDNNSDDNKTK

-197 LTLSSGSLSPAFKYS
+197 LTLSSGSLSPAFKYN

-271 ITVTRKESGDN
+271 ITVTRKESGDT

-308 SEDGDESQIPEE
+308 SEDGDESQIPEG

-352 ENQENGAWYRISEAS
+352 ENKENGAWYRISEAS
-367 PYEAKPFICFKSE
+367 PYEANPFICFKSE

-454 VVEDTQV
+454 VAEDTQV

-500 LVVKRRHDGDDYA
+500 LVVKRRHDGDDYE
-513 DDDDFEEEDEEE
+513 DDDDYEEED

-540 RMDELDLSDERAGAS
+540 HEDELDLSDERVGAS

-592 EITDEESIGT
+592 EITDEEST
-602 ENQILPEATGTEAET
+602 SAENPIVSEAAVTEAET
-617 AKQLDE
+617 
-623 DSTMKEAN
+623 S
-631 EQAQEADLGGEHM
+631 G
-644 QQEKSLEV
+644 V

-681 VEKNDDVVKNEETI
+681 VEKNDDVVKSEETI
-695 STEEDDDA
+695 STEEDDDV

-729 ESMDDFEDEDE
+729 EAMDDFEDEDDFDSE
-740 FGFEDDEDDYDDEP
+740 EDEEDYDDEL

>member
-12 EAGKKRRLRFI
+12 EAGKKRRLRFL

-177 TSDNNSDDNKTK
+177 ASDNNSDDNKTK

-197 LTLSSGSLSPAFKYS
+197 LTLSSGSLSPAFKYN

-271 ITVTRKESGDN
+271 ITVTRKESGDTTDDN

-308 SEDGDESQIPEE
+308 SEDGDESQIPEG

-367 PYEAKPFICFKSE
+367 PYEANPFICFKSE
-380 YGYIIATPEKMNE
+380 YGYIIAAPEKMNE

-441 LQDRTYMRYKEAP
+441 LQDRTYMRCKEAP
-454 VVEDTQV
+454 VAEDTQV

-500 LVVKRRHDGDDYA
+500 LVVKRRHDGDDYE
-513 DDDDFEEEDEEE
+513 DDDDYEEEDEEE

-540 RMDELDLSDERAGAS
+540 HEDELDLSDERVGAS

-571 EDAEPDETAEEQTNI
+571 EDTEPDETAEEQTNI

-617 AKQLDE
+617 
-623 DSTMKEAN
+623 S
-631 EQAQEADLGGEHM
+631 
-644 QQEKSLEV
+644 EV

-681 VEKNDDVVKNEETI
+681 VEKNDDVVKSEETI
-695 STEEDDDA
+695 STEEDDDV

-729 ESMDDFEDEDE
+729 EAMDDFEDEDDFDSE
-740 FGFEDDEDDYDDEP
+740 EDEEDYDDEL

>member
-12 EAGKKRRLRFI
+12 EAGKKRRLRFL

-197 LTLSSGSLSPAFKYS
+197 LTLSSGSLSPTFKYN

-271 ITVTRKESGDN
+271 ITVTRKESGDT

-298 YDIGGVKMYP
+298 YDIGGIKMYP

-367 PYEAKPFICFKSE
+367 PYEANPFICFKSE

-454 VVEDTQV
+454 VAEDTQV

-500 LVVKRRHDGDDYA
+500 LVVKRRHDGDDYE
-513 DDDDFEEEDEEE
+513 DDDDYEEEDEEE

-540 RMDELDLSDERAGAS
+540 HEDELDLSDERVGAS

-563 LTGDEVTA
+563 LTGDEVIA

-617 AKQLDE
+617 
-623 DSTMKEAN
+623 S
-631 EQAQEADLGGEHM
+631 
-644 QQEKSLEV
+644 EV

-681 VEKNDDVVKNEETI
+681 VEKNDDVVKSEETI
-695 STEEDDDA
+695 STEEDDDV

-729 ESMDDFEDEDE
+729 EAMDDFEDEDDFDSE
-740 FGFEDDEDDYDDEP
+740 EDEEDYDDEL

>member
-12 EAGKKRRLRFI
+12 EAGKKRRLRFL

-177 TSDNNSDDNKTK
+177 ASDNNSDDNKTK

-197 LTLSSGSLSPAFKYS
+197 LTLSSGSLSPAFKYN

-271 ITVTRKESGDN
+271 ITVTRKESDDTTDDN

-308 SEDGDESQIPEE
+308 SEDGDESQIPEG

-352 ENQENGAWYRISEAS
+352 ENKENGAWYRISEAS
-367 PYEAKPFICFKSE
+367 PYEANPFICFKSE

-441 LQDRTYMRYKEAP
+441 LQDRTYMRYKEAL
-454 VVEDTQV
+454 VAEDTQV

-500 LVVKRRHDGDDYA
+500 LVVKRRHDGDDYE
-513 DDDDFEEEDEEE
+513 DDDDYEEEDEEE
-525 EEEEDTDSASNDVGY
+525 EEEEDTDSALNDVGY
-540 RMDELDLSDERAGAS
+540 HEDELDLSDERVGAS

-617 AKQLDE
+617 
-623 DSTMKEAN
+623 S
-631 EQAQEADLGGEHM
+631 
-644 QQEKSLEV
+644 EV

-681 VEKNDDVVKNEETI
+681 VEKNDDVVKSEETI
-695 STEEDDDA
+695 STEEDDDV

-729 ESMDDFEDEDE
+729 EAMDDFEDEDDFDSE
-740 FGFEDDEDDYDDEP
+740 EDEEDYDDEL

>member
-197 LTLSSGSLSPAFKYS
+197 LTLSSGSLSPAFKYN

-454 VVEDTQV
+454 VAEDTQV
-461 PEEPTIEDSTKVSDL
+461 TEEPTIEDSTKVSDL

-513 DDDDFEEEDEEE
+513 DDDDYEEEDEEE

-571 EDAEPDETAEEQTNI
+571 EDAEPDETAEEQTESDVEAETEEEQNNI
-586 EGEPES
+586 EVEPES

-602 ENQILPEATGTEAET
+602 ENPIVSEAAVNETET
-617 AKQLDE
+617 
-623 DSTMKEAN
+623 S
-631 EQAQEADLGGEHM
+631 
-644 QQEKSLEV
+644 EV

-667 AETMDERADGKVQT
+667 AETMDERADGKGQSA
-681 VEKNDDVVKNEETI
+681 EESEETL
-695 STEEDDDA
+695 SSEEDDA
-703 AVQEESEEERPRK
+703 AVQEEIEEERPRRDK
-716 DTHKK
+716 HKK

-740 FGFEDDEDDYDDEP
+740 FGFEDDEEDYDDEP

-766 FFGRKKKKDEDEDD
+766 FFGRKKKNDEDEDD

>member
-12 EAGKKRRLRFI
+12 EAGKKRRLRFL
-23 SSLFAII
+23 SSLFAIV

-162 NENNSNKSDS
+162 NENNSNKSDN

-197 LTLSSGSLSPAFKYS
+197 LTLSSGSLSPAFKYN

-271 ITVTRKESGDN
+271 ITVTRKESGDT

-308 SEDGDESQIPEE
+308 SEDGDESQIPEG

-352 ENQENGAWYRISEAS
+352 ENKENGAWYRISEAS
-367 PYEAKPFICFKSE
+367 PYEANPFICFKSE

-454 VVEDTQV
+454 VAEDTQV

-500 LVVKRRHDGDDYA
+500 LVVKRRHDGDDYE
-513 DDDDFEEEDEEE
+513 DDDDYEEEDEEE

-540 RMDELDLSDERAGAS
+540 HEDELDLSDERVGAS

-617 AKQLDE
+617 
-623 DSTMKEAN
+623 S
-631 EQAQEADLGGEHM
+631 
-644 QQEKSLEV
+644 EV

-681 VEKNDDVVKNEETI
+681 VEKNDDVVKSEETI
-695 STEEDDDA
+695 STEEDDDV

-729 ESMDDFEDEDE
+729 EAMDDFEDEDDFDSE
-740 FGFEDDEDDYDDEP
+740 EDEEDYDDEL